1 MINNDLNNISALSSV
16 APSGTQLTPVT
27 TNRIVQ
33 TATGFTGLIKRQ
45 TYNYYIEGKGGNHPA
60 VVLPSSGTF
69 TAQTK
74 EKILNF
80 DVVFCKNEL
89 ECPVDTIGL
98 LPYTDTISNDPIYN
112 SFIVRLEADGDITY
126 GDFISVRCNNCIDV
140 QDQAKAIEIIP
151 SDNFAILGINDCE
164 HGFFDIAN
172 LKPQTTYY
180 YSIEANDSSWP
191 TTVIPPTG
199 AFTVYN
205 NQTYKLPFSLCGC
218 GGTGLCPSDTP
229 GLLPYSSSS
238 MDYFNQ
244 IYKTNG
250 NNSYNMLR
258 GTSWN
263 LRLKENTSDNS
274 DTVAMASVYTGY
286 TRRSATA
293 IPSFRNFVIDTARQ
307 SDGLI
312 VVDFDIVNLDPYT
325 DYLLDFS
332 KTNATWYVR
341 SDDLTQLSIPGD
353 SVMVEYGLMD
363 VSQITQGNLHFAMSG
378 VANSGVSDSPVSNT
392 SPGTLSILDS
402 IGLYR
407 GSVELEFLNIN
418 NASNA
423 NINARNIDSND
434 IFTNLSMR
442 LSINDGN
449 TVIPVFERNLVVDGV
464 DGPHIDINTEY
475 DAAGTYHHTLKTSV
489 TDLKYS
495 ISVSESNWPII
506 IENATG
512 LLHYGDSTN
521 GLFDVTTKDNLSF
534 CVSYSRCVDSDG
546 YVASTETYNLGEEKY
561 VKYNLTLLD
570 LDDNIFFRS
579 MDRIIT
585 APANT
590 TGPSANV
597 SSNINN

>member
-1 MINNDLNNISALSSV
+1 MINNDLNNISALSGV
-16 APSGTQLTPVT
+16 VPSGTQTTTIT

-33 TATGFTGLIKRQ
+33 TATLFTGLIKRQ

-60 VVLPSSGTF
+60 IVLPNSGTF

-89 ECPVDTIGL
+89 ECPVDTTGL

-112 SFIVRLEADGDITY
+112 SFVVRLEADGDITY
-126 GDFISVRCNNCIDV
+126 GDFISVKCNNCIDV
-140 QDQAKAIEIIP
+140 EDQAQAIEITP

-191 TTVIPPTG
+191 TTVMPPTG

-205 NQTYKLPFSLCGC
+205 NQTYKLPFSLCSC

-263 LRLKENTSDNS
+263 LRLKENTSDNT

-286 TRRSATA
+286 SRRSATT
-293 IPSFRNFVIDTARQ
+293 IPSFRNFVINTARQ

-312 VVDFDIVNLDPYT
+312 AIDFDIVNLDPYT
-325 DYLLDFS
+325 DYVLDFS

-353 SVMVEYGLMD
+353 NVMVEYGSMD
-363 VSQITQGNLHFAMSG
+363 VSQITQSNLHVAMSG
-378 VANSGVSDSPVSNT
+378 VSNSGVSNSGVSNNIPT
-392 SPGTLSILDS
+392 QPSALDS
-402 IGLYR
+402 TGVYR

-423 NINARNIDSND
+423 NINTRNIDSND

-449 TVIPVFERNLVVDGV
+449 TVMPIFERNLVVDGV
-464 DGPHIDINTEY
+464 DGPHIDINTEF
-475 DAAGTYHHTLKTSV
+475 DAAGIYHHTLKTSV

-512 LLHYGDSTN
+512 LLHYGDSAN
-521 GLFDVTTKDNLSF
+521 GLFDVTIEDNLSF

-579 MDRIIT
+579 MDRTIT